1 MCACH
6 TFLLS
11 TGSRASESLVSDMNQ
26 YANESGKAC
35 PITTV
40 QACVHRVSEP
50 SQVGIHSFAYSV
62 RTDRPGAALKRS
74 ASARACA

>member
-11 TGSRASESLVSDMNQ
+11 TGSRASGSLVSDMNQ

-50 SQVGIHSFAYSV
+50 SRSGFIRILSAH
-62 RTDRPGAALKRS
+62 RP
-74 ASARACA
+74 ARCRAKA